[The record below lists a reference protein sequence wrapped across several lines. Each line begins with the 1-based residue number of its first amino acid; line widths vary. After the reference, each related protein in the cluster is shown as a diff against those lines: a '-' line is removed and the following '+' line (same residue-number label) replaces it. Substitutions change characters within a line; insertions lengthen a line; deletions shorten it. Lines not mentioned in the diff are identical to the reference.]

1 MARIKDILA
10 HAFAVS
16 PPPRESSDLPD
27 ALKVFAQRVVDSHME
42 TPAVLFLET
51 VQPLGFLAG
60 QALLAF
66 NPIAASFFDEQ
77 SLRDIGI
84 ALEDKQTIKK
94 LVAYIEDLSSRS
106 GDR

>member
-16 PPPRESSDLPD
+16 PPPRESSDLPNS
-27 ALKVFAQRVVDSHME
+27 LKNFAQKVVDSRME

-66 NPIAASFFDEQ
+66 NPIVAPFFDEQ
-77 SLRDIGI
+77 SLRDAGI
-84 ALEDKQTIKK
+84 ALEDKRTIKK
-94 LVAYIEDLSSRS
+94 LVAYIEDLSNQS
-106 GDR
+106 GNQ